1 MYQNLKNKC
10 RPRFLVLVVIFF
22 CDFYFFHYRKK
33 SSHII
38 CISLPKGKIPWRRK
52 WQPTPIFLPGKS
64 HGLRS
69 LVGYS
74 PGGRK
79 ESDTTEQCHFHLR
92 VEWHFPNWP
101 PCCKHLFNRSIC
113 VKCCNFLFVF
123 GKQSFFF
130 FTCIDPWIELLSADV
145 LNIIILLWTRHCSKH
160 PQR

>member
-1 MYQNLKNKC
+1 MWS
-10 RPRFLVLVVIFF
+10 FSFVIFLSLS
-22 CDFYFFHYRKK
+22 KQ

-52 WQPTPIFLPGKS
+52 WQPTPIFLPGKF

-74 PGGRK
+74 PWGCK
-79 ESDTTEQCHFHLR
+79 ESDTTEQFHFHLR
-92 VEWHFPNWP
+92 VERHFPNWP
-101 PCCKHLFNRSIC
+101 PCCKHLFNRAIC

-130 FTCIDPWIELLSADV
+130 FTCIDPWIKLLSADV
-145 LNIIILLWTRHCSKH
+145 LNTIILLWTRHCSKH